1 MSGAISPG
9 FVTSWESLLA
19 QMVLGLGL
27 SKGQM
32 EINRSPK
39 DQPSHRM
46 IQSID
51 TEAPIKQPSISD

>member
-1 MSGAISPG
+1 
-9 FVTSWESLLA
+9 
-19 QMVLGLGL
+19 MVLGLGL